1 MVNARAPAVRFV
13 EVAALSGHFCQIQT
27 GLPVLQERSGYPL
40 NLLSTGEIMKKILTL
55 AAFSLVASLPCAY
68 AAEDAHDIETV
79 HQNIIESIRT
89 LEKVRLAKQFDAQG
103 HGLKAEQLLREAE
116 KELMQSFEATKKK

>member
-1 MVNARAPAVRFV
+1 MKAILA
-13 EVAALSGHFCQIQT
+13 VAALSLFA
-27 GLPVLQERSGYPL
+27 PL
-40 NLLSTGEIMKKILTL
+40 S
-55 AAFSLVASLPCAY
+55 Y
-68 AAEDAHDIETV
+68 AAEDAHDMETV

-116 KELMQSFEATKKK
+116 KEVMQSVNATKAK